1 MRSSNLKPFVFLGAM
16 AAGITHAYADADQE
30 LARKL
35 ANPISSLISVPFQS
49 NYDCCFGPR
58 DSYRYTLNIQPVV
71 PFSLNEDWNLIVRT
85 IVPIVYQQAPAAGFD
100 NRFGLSDTEQSFF
113 FSPAQSVDGIT
124 WGVGPVFL
132 WPTATNS
139 ELGTGK
145 WGAGPAGVI
154 LKQQGGWT
162 YGALANHI
170 WSYAGH
176 NDRDALSQSFLQP
189 FLTYT
194 FPDTT
199 ALNLSSET
207 SYDWTSEQWTVPIN
221 AGISKV
227 FKFGEQRV
235 SIGVS
240 ARYYAEA
247 PSDGPKWGSPLC
259 NYLPVPRKIAG
270 TNLQRPLLRSGSNAL
285 VVFPMIAKLSRD
297 HGASHKLNLV
307 KEHQG

>member
-1 MRSSNLKPFVFLGAM
+1 M
-16 AAGITHAYADADQE
+16 AAGITHAYADTDQE

-154 LKQQGGWT
+154 LKQQGG
-162 YGALANHI
+162 
-170 WSYAGH
+170 
-176 NDRDALSQSFLQP
+176 
-189 FLTYT
+189 
-194 FPDTT
+194 
-199 ALNLSSET
+199 
-207 SYDWTSEQWTVPIN
+207 
-221 AGISKV
+221 
-227 FKFGEQRV
+227 
-235 SIGVS
+235 
-240 ARYYAEA
+240 
-247 PSDGPKWGSPLC
+247 
-259 NYLPVPRKIAG
+259 
-270 TNLQRPLLRSGSNAL
+270 
-285 VVFPMIAKLSRD
+285 
-297 HGASHKLNLV
+297 
-307 KEHQG
+307 

>member
-49 NYDCCFGPR
+49 NYDCCFGPK

-100 NRFGLSDTEQSFF
+100 NRFGLSDIEQSFF

-139 ELGTGK
+139 EFGTGK
-145 WGAGPAGVI
+145 WGAGPTGVI

-176 NDRDALSQSFLQP
+176 SDRDAVSQSFIQP

-247 PSDGPKWGSPLC
+247 PSYGPKWGARFVTTFL
-259 NYLPVPRKIAG
+259 
-270 TNLQRPLLRSGSNAL
+270 
-285 VVFPMIAKLSRD
+285 FPEK
-297 HGASHKLNLV
+297 
-307 KEHQG
+307 

>member
-1 MRSSNLKPFVFLGAM
+1 MRSSILKLLAFL
-16 AAGITHAYADADQE
+16 AAAVASINPARPDAEQE
-30 LARKL
+30 LAKKL
-35 ANPISSLISVPFQS
+35 ANPISSLVSVPFQQ
-49 NYDCCFGPR
+49 NYDCCFGPK
-58 DSYRYTLNIQPVV
+58 DAYRYSLNIQPVI

-85 IVPIVYQQAPAAGFD
+85 IVPVVYQEAPAAGFD
-100 NRFGLSDTEQSFF
+100 SGFGLSDTEQSFF
-113 FSPAQSVDGIT
+113 LSPAQSLDGIT

-132 WPTATNS
+132 WPTATSS

-145 WGAGPAGVI
+145 WGAGPTGVI
-154 LKQQGGWT
+154 LKQHGGWT

-176 NDRDALSQSFLQP
+176 SDREAVSQSFVQP

-199 ALNLSSET
+199 ALSLSSES

-227 FKFGEQRV
+227 FKFGEQRI
-235 SIGVS
+235 SLGVS

-247 PSDGPKWGSPLC
+247 PSDGPKWGARFVTTFL
-259 NYLPVPRKIAG
+259 
-270 TNLQRPLLRSGSNAL
+270 
-285 VVFPMIAKLSRD
+285 FPEK
-297 HGASHKLNLV
+297 
-307 KEHQG
+307 

>member
-1 MRSSNLKPFVFLGAM
+1 MCSSNLKPFVFLGAM

-49 NYDCCFGPR
+49 NYDCCFGPK

-145 WGAGPAGVI
+145 WGAGPTGVI

-176 NDRDALSQSFLQP
+176 SDRDAVSQSFIQP

-247 PSDGPKWGSPLC
+247 PSDGPKWGARFVTTFL
-259 NYLPVPRKIAG
+259 
-270 TNLQRPLLRSGSNAL
+270 
-285 VVFPMIAKLSRD
+285 FPEK
-297 HGASHKLNLV
+297 
-307 KEHQG
+307 

>member
-1 MRSSNLKPFVFLGAM
+1 MHSLTLKPFVFLVAV
-16 AAGITHAYADADQE
+16 AAGVSNARADADQE
-30 LARKL
+30 LAKKL

-49 NYDCCFGPR
+49 NYDCCFGPK
-58 DSYRYTLNIQPVV
+58 DSYRYTLNIQPVI
-71 PFSLNEDWNLIVRT
+71 PLSLNEDWNLIVRT
-85 IVPIVYQQAPAAGFD
+85 IIPVVYQQAPAADFD

-124 WGVGPVFL
+124 WGLGPVFL

-145 WGAGPAGVI
+145 WGAGPTGVV
-154 LKQQGGWT
+154 LKQHGGWT

-176 NDRDALSQSFLQP
+176 SDRDAVNQSFIQP

-199 ALNLSSET
+199 ALNLSSES

-227 FKFGEQRV
+227 FRFGEQRV
-235 SIGVS
+235 SIGAS

-247 PSDGPKWGSPLC
+247 PSDGPKWGARFVTTFL
-259 NYLPVPRKIAG
+259 
-270 TNLQRPLLRSGSNAL
+270 
-285 VVFPMIAKLSRD
+285 FPEK
-297 HGASHKLNLV
+297 
-307 KEHQG
+307 

>member
-1 MRSSNLKPFVFLGAM
+1 MQLGSKAIVVW
-16 AAGITHAYADADQE
+16 GITLAGTTVVHADQDQD

-71 PFSLNEDWNLIVRT
+71 PISLNEDWNLIVRT
-85 IVPIVYQQAPAAGFD
+85 IIPVVYQQAPAAGFD

-113 FSPAQSVDGIT
+113 FSPTRSSGGIT

-132 WPTATNS
+132 WPTATDS

-145 WGAGPAGVI
+145 WGAGPTGVV
-154 LKQQGGWT
+154 LKQHGGWT
-162 YGALANHI
+162 YGALANHV

-176 NDRDALSQSFLQP
+176 RDRDSVSESFVQP
-189 FLTYT
+189 FVTYT
-194 FPDTT
+194 FHDTT
-199 ALNLSSET
+199 ALSLSSEA
-207 SYDWTSEQWTVPIN
+207 SYDWRSEKWTVPIN

-227 FKFGEQRV
+227 FKIGEERV
-235 SIGVS
+235 SVGAS

-247 PSDGPKWGSPLC
+247 PADGPKWGFRFSTTFL
-259 NYLPVPRKIAG
+259 
-270 TNLQRPLLRSGSNAL
+270 
-285 VVFPMIAKLSRD
+285 FPEK
-297 HGASHKLNLV
+297 
-307 KEHQG
+307 

>member
-1 MRSSNLKPFVFLGAM
+1 MRSSILKLLAFL
-16 AAGITHAYADADQE
+16 AAAVASINPARPDAEQE
-30 LARKL
+30 LAKKL
-35 ANPISSLISVPFQS
+35 ANPISSLVSVPFQQ
-49 NYDCCFGPR
+49 NYDCCFGPK
-58 DSYRYTLNIQPVV
+58 DAYRYSLNIQPVI

-85 IVPIVYQQAPAAGFD
+85 IVPVVYQEAPAAGFD
-100 NRFGLSDTEQSFF
+100 SRFGLSDTEQSFF
-113 FSPAQSVDGIT
+113 LSPAQSLDGIT

-132 WPTATNS
+132 WPTATSS

-145 WGAGPAGVI
+145 WGAGPTGVI
-154 LKQQGGWT
+154 LKQHGGWT

-176 NDRDALSQSFLQP
+176 SNREAVSQSFVQP

-199 ALNLSSET
+199 ALSLSSES

-227 FKFGEQRV
+227 FKFGEQRI
-235 SIGVS
+235 SLGVS

-247 PSDGPKWGSPLC
+247 PSDGPKWGARFVTTFL
-259 NYLPVPRKIAG
+259 
-270 TNLQRPLLRSGSNAL
+270 
-285 VVFPMIAKLSRD
+285 FPEK
-297 HGASHKLNLV
+297 
-307 KEHQG
+307 

>member
-1 MRSSNLKPFVFLGAM
+1 MRNSNLKPFVFLGAM
-16 AAGITHAYADADQE
+16 AAGITHAYADTDQE

-49 NYDCCFGPR
+49 NYDCCFGPK

-145 WGAGPAGVI
+145 WGAGPTGVI

-176 NDRDALSQSFLQP
+176 SDRDALSQSFLQP

-247 PSDGPKWGSPLC
+247 PSDGPKWGARFVTTFL
-259 NYLPVPRKIAG
+259 
-270 TNLQRPLLRSGSNAL
+270 
-285 VVFPMIAKLSRD
+285 FPEK
-297 HGASHKLNLV
+297 
-307 KEHQG
+307 

>member
-1 MRSSNLKPFVFLGAM
+1 MRFSTWKLFTFLIISTYSVNFAR
-16 AAGITHAYADADQE
+16 ADAEQE
-30 LARKL
+30 LAKKL
-35 ANPISSLISVPFQS
+35 ANPISSLISVPLQQ
-49 NYDCCFGPR
+49 NYDCCFGPKNAH
-58 DSYRYTLNIQPVV
+58 RYTLNIQPVI

-85 IVPIVYQQAPAAGFD
+85 IVPVVYQQAPAAGFD
-100 NRFGLSDTEQSFF
+100 SRVGLSVTEQSFF
-113 FSPAQSVDGIT
+113 LSPTQSVDGVT

-145 WGAGPAGVI
+145 WGAGPTGVI
-154 LKQQGGWT
+154 LKQHGGWT
-162 YGALANHI
+162 YGALANHV

-176 NDRDALSQSFLQP
+176 SDRESVSQSFIQP

-221 AGISKV
+221 AGVSKV

-247 PSDGPKWGSPLC
+247 PSDGPKWGARFVTTFL
-259 NYLPVPRKIAG
+259 
-270 TNLQRPLLRSGSNAL
+270 
-285 VVFPMIAKLSRD
+285 FPKM
-297 HGASHKLNLV
+297 
-307 KEHQG
+307 